1 LVFSEFSPRLSG
13 DLRAKEEKKNCQ
25 MNKTLRQPPR
35 TIQDVAVLAGVSM
48 ATVSRVLNGHP
59 DVSDPTREAVLR
71 VVREFGF
78 SNHRAAHGR
87 IVGRTSLIGVAV
99 PEVESSYFAGILAG
113 AAEALYERDMR
124 VALCPTHHEREREV
138 VLLDRLMHGT
148 TDGAI
153 LVLPYE
159 SDDELDT
166 LLHHGY
172 PFVVVEPRAL
182 LRDNIACVTAT
193 HYAGAVLATKHL
205 LELGHRRIGAIKGPD
220 DRLAS
225 QERLNGF
232 RSTLATAGIVP
243 DPALEVGSNF
253 KFETG
258 EEAAAKLLD
267 LPNPPTAIFAFN
279 DEVAIGAM
287 LAARARGLRIPEDL
301 SIIGFDDVLP
311 AQLAM
316 PPLTTVRQ
324 PVAEL
329 GRTAVSLLHR
339 LINKQRV
346 EVLRVELHTKLI
358 LREST
363 APPRERDLR

>member
-1 LVFSEFSPRLSG
+1 MSEIL
-13 DLRAKEEKKNCQ
+13 K
-25 MNKTLRQPPR
+25 QPPR
-35 TIQDVAVLAGVSM
+35 TIQDVAILAGVSM
-48 ATVSRVLNGHP
+48 ATVSRVLNGRP
-59 DVSDPTREAVLR
+59 DVSNSTREAVLR

-78 SNHRAAHGR
+78 SKNRTAHALT
-87 IVGRTSLIGVAV
+87 VGRTSLIGVAI
-99 PEVESSYFAGILAG
+99 PEVESTYFAGILSG

-124 VALCPTHHEREREV
+124 VVLCPTHHEHGREV

-148 TDGAI
+148 TDGAL

-159 SDDELDT
+159 SEDELET

-172 PFVVVEPRAL
+172 PFVVVEPRTPL
-182 LRDNIACVTAT
+182 GDDIACVTAT

-220 DRLAS
+220 DQLAS

-232 RSTLATAGIVP
+232 RSTLANAGIAP
-243 DPALEVGSNF
+243 DPALEIGSNF
-253 KFETG
+253 KFESG
-258 EEAAAKLLD
+258 EAAAAKLLD
-267 LPNPPTAIFAFN
+267 LPSPPTAIFAFN

-287 LAARARGLRIPEDL
+287 IAARARGLRVPEDI
-301 SIIGFDDVLP
+301 SIIGFDDALP
-311 AQLAM
+311 ARLAT

-324 PVAEL
+324 PLAEL
-329 GRTAVSLLHR
+329 GRTAVSLLRR

-363 APPRERDLR
+363 AAPRYGGRK

>member
-1 LVFSEFSPRLSG
+1 MSDTPPR
-13 DLRAKEEKKNCQ
+13 
-25 MNKTLRQPPR
+25 PPR
-35 TIQDVAVLAGVSM
+35 TIQDVADLAGVSI
-48 ATVSRVLNGHP
+48 ATVSRVLNGRP
-59 DVSDPTREAVLR
+59 DVSAGTRRNVLR
-71 VVREFGF
+71 VVREHGF
-78 SNHRAAHGR
+78 SKNRAAGALSG
-87 IVGRTSLIGVAV
+87 GRTSLIGVAV
-99 PEVESSYFAGILAG
+99 PEVESTYFAGILSG

-124 VALCPTHHEREREV
+124 VVLCPTHHEHAREV

-148 TDGAI
+148 TDGAL

-159 SDDELDT
+159 SEDELET

-172 PFVVVEPRAL
+172 PFVVVEPRTPL
-182 LRDNIACVTAT
+182 GDDIACVTAT

-220 DRLAS
+220 DQLAS

-232 RSTLATAGIVP
+232 RSTLANAGIAL
-243 DPALEVGSNF
+243 DPALEIGSNF
-253 KFETG
+253 KFESG
-258 EEAAAKLLD
+258 EAAAAKLLD
-267 LPNPPTAIFAFN
+267 LPSPPTAIFAFN

-287 LAARARGLRIPEDL
+287 IAARARGLRVPEDI
-301 SIIGFDDVLP
+301 SIIGFDDALP
-311 AQLAM
+311 AQLVT

-324 PVAEL
+324 PLAEL
-329 GRTAVSLLHR
+329 GRTAVSLLRR

-363 APPRERDLR
+363 AAPRYGGRK

>member
-1 LVFSEFSPRLSG
+1 MSETPP
-13 DLRAKEEKKNCQ
+13 
-25 MNKTLRQPPR
+25 QPPR
-35 TIQDVAVLAGVSM
+35 TIQDVATLAGVSM
-48 ATVSRVLNGHP
+48 ATVSRVLNGRP
-59 DVSDPTREAVLR
+59 DVSSSTREVVLR
-71 VVREFGF
+71 VVREHGF
-78 SNHRAAHGR
+78 SKNRAAQAL
-87 IVGRTSLIGVAV
+87 IAGRTSLIGVSV
-99 PEVESSYFAGILAG
+99 PEVESTYFAGILSG

-124 VALCPTHHEREREV
+124 IVLCPTRHEHEREV

-148 TDGAI
+148 TDGAL

-159 SDDELDT
+159 SNEELRT

-172 PFVVVEPRAL
+172 PFVVVEPRTPL
-182 LRDNIACVTAT
+182 GDDIACVTAT

-220 DRLAS
+220 DQLTS

-232 RSTLATAGIVP
+232 RSTLANAGIAP
-243 DPALEVGSNF
+243 DPALEIGSNF
-253 KFETG
+253 KFESG
-258 EEAAAKLLD
+258 EAAAAKLLD
-267 LPNPPTAIFAFN
+267 LPSPPTAIFAFN

-287 LAARARGLRIPEDL
+287 IAARARGLRVPEDI

-311 AQLAM
+311 AQLAT

-324 PVAEL
+324 PLAEL
-329 GRTAVSLLHR
+329 GRTAVSLLRR

-363 APPRERDLR
+363 AAPRYGGRK